1 MGGKANPAALGF
13 RLPAEWE
20 PQAAVWLSWPHNLAT
35 WPAHFRM
42 IPAKFAEIVARISRY
57 EEVRINVA
65 DPLQQ
70 RLGNFAAD
78 RASREQVL
86 GTINLGRL
94 GQDRRAAVAYD
105 EVAGPS
111 QGWVGGDAAV
121 AIGAA
126 AVQRHDQS
134 TQRLG

>member
-1 MGGKANPAALGF
+1 MSALGHGAEALLEDGGQAALLVA
-13 RLPAEWE
+13 R
-20 PQAAVWLSWPHNLAT
+20 
-35 WPAHFRM
+35 RR
-42 IPAKFAEIVARISRY
+42 IVADGGP
-57 EEVRINVA
+57 VFPGVVFPPA

-86 GTINLGRL
+86 GTIDFGRL
-94 GQDRRAAVAYD
+94 GQYRRAAVADD

-121 AIGAA
+121 TIGAA
-126 AVQRHDQS
+126 AIQRHDQS
-134 TQRLG
+134 TQGLG